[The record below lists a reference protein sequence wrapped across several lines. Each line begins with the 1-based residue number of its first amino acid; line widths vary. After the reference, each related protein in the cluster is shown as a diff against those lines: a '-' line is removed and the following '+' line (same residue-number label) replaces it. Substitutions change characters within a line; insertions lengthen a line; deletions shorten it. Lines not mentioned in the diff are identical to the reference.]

1 MSFFRLDASMVSNDH
16 NYFVFEDL
24 LHDVMCPHAAHLL
37 LLPLPYLAIAVSHVG
52 GHRAVL

>member
-24 LHDVMCPHAAHLL
+24 LHDVMRPHAAHLL
-37 LLPLPYLAIAVSHVG
+37 LLPQPYLAIACVMLLATV
-52 GHRAVL
+52 